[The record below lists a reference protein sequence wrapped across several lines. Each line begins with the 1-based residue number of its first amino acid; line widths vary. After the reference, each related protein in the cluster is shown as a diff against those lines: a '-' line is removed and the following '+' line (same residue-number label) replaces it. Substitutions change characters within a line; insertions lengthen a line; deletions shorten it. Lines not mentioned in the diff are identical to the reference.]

1 MCTLSLTIGVQY
13 LCNGYL
19 LQMIDAEIKLEYVK
33 SNLMSDLNSICPCDF
48 TPELEVF
55 YFNTPLCLP
64 DHPQVV
70 AVWGSV
76 FGSDACKS
84 VDIMKCLQ
92 DHIESGSQHSVEG
105 VNLKPLKYCSVYL
118 NEGSMPSCDIAAPET
133 SKESTISPTP
143 YIVSMVVVTV
153 LALLIV
159 VGMCMAIMVVYKKM
173 LPSRNFK

>member
-1 MCTLSLTIGVQY
+1 MHTLSLAIGVQY

-33 SNLMSDLNSICPCDF
+33 SNLMSDLNSTCPCDF
-48 TPELEVF
+48 TPELDV
-55 YFNTPLCLP
+55 YFNDPLCLP

-70 AVWGSV
+70 AVWGRV
-76 FGSDACKS
+76 FGSDTCKS

-105 VNLKPLKYCSVYL
+105 VNLKTLKYCSVYL
-118 NEGSMPSCDIAAPET
+118 DEGAMPSCDIKTPET
-133 SKESTISPTP
+133 GKESTVSPTP
-143 YIVSMVVVTV
+143 YIASMVVVTV

-159 VGMCMAIMVVYKKM
+159 VGMCIVTIAVYKRM
-173 LPSRNFK
+173 LHSRKFK